1 MRKTPYKRLKEL
13 FKSIFQSINNKVAN
27 LIETES
33 EYDVVTNTP
42 LHIAVRDGNNKI
54 VDIILSN
61 MSLIN
66 ENVSKSFKDIFDK
79 LIIFQEMKHY
89 INKLPMATNQMMK
102 KQVIKCKSAES
113 DEIIKMTDARTIYV
127 DAKFYRD

>member
-1 MRKTPYKRLKEL
+1 MKEL